1 MTTRT
6 AIVAAVLFAVG
17 AGLGRYT
24 QPPTLPPPDLRGPV
38 WLCSLDGPHRVNR
51 HLAPFRALVDGRPE
65 DIPGASNEGEHWR
78 IDLADGRVVLFLAT
92 GGPHGPGP

>member
-1 MTTRT
+1 
-6 AIVAAVLFAVG
+6 
-17 AGLGRYT
+17 
-24 QPPTLPPPDLRGPV
+24 
-38 WLCSLDGPHRVNR
+38 VNR

-65 DIPGASNEGEHWR
+65 DVPGATNEGEHWR